1 MTAKALAHVTS
12 RGSAGGTHPTR
23 LFTCSW
29 CEDRGR
35 SPVDFYVT
43 TEVGAVSEH
52 WCGMQVRWTG
62 KGRTGMA
69 VVHDPGTLR
78 GYLLIAFSVVVAVIT
93 FVISGNLVWTI
104 LAPVAALFILKGI
117 VMMLG

>member
-1 MTAKALAHVTS
+1 MLVV
-12 RGSAGGTHPTR
+12 RGK
-23 LFTCSW
+23 
-29 CEDRGR
+29 GR

-93 FVISGNLVWTI
+93 FVISGNLVGRS
-104 LAPVAALFILKGI
+104 LPQLL
-117 VMMLG
+117 LCSS